1 MASGQEQRVLLHSLT
16 IAVRWGDMDAL
27 GHVNSAAYFV
37 YMEQA
42 RVHWL
47 ASVGV
52 EDIGTG
58 ANVGAVIAN
67 AHCTFHRSIA
77 YPAELE
83 VQMHGGAPGRSS
95 FESYYYLRDA
105 GDNTILYATG
115 SARIVWV
122 DYTNERSLPLP
133 EFIRRQLPTPDR

>member
-1 MASGQEQRVLLHSLT
+1 MSSGNIKPALLHTLT

-42 RVHWL
+42 RVSWL
-47 ASVGV
+47 ANVGAR
-52 EDIGTG
+52 DIGTG
-58 ANVGAVIAN
+58 ANAGAVIAN
-67 AHCTFHRSIA
+67 AYCTFHRSIA
-77 YPAELE
+77 YPTQLE

-95 FESYYYLRDA
+95 FESYYDLRDA
-105 GDNTILYATG
+105 DENTILYASG

-122 DYTNERSLPLP
+122 DYTSGRPLALP
-133 EFIRRQLPTPDR
+133 EFIRRQLPAS

>member
-1 MASGQEQRVLLHSLT
+1 MTTQEKECMLLHTLT

-42 RVHWL
+42 RVSWL
-47 ASVGV
+47 ASVGARN
-52 EDIGTG
+52 IGTG
-58 ANVGAVIAN
+58 ANVGAVIAD

-83 VQMHGGAPGRSS
+83 VQMHGGAPSRSS

-105 GDNTILYATG
+105 GDNAVLYATG

-122 DYTNERSLPLP
+122 DYASGRSLPLP
-133 EFIRRQLPTPDR
+133 DFIRRQLPAPNG

>member
-1 MASGQEQRVLLHSLT
+1 MAIDEEKRVLLHALT

-27 GHVNSAAYFV
+27 GHVNSVAYFV

-42 RVHWL
+42 RVSWL
-47 ASVGV
+47 ASAGARN
-52 EDIGTG
+52 IGTG

-67 AHCTFHRSIA
+67 ATCTFHQSIA

-95 FESYYYLRDA
+95 FESYYDLRDA
-105 GDNTILYATG
+105 GDNAVLYATG

-122 DYTNERSLPLP
+122 DYASGRALPLP
-133 EFIRRQLPTPDR
+133 EFIRRQLPTPDG